1 MARQLRLSL
10 ERREAPT
17 FDDFVRGPSNA
28 DAAAIVE
35 AWPAWPGGALALVG
49 PAGCGKSHLA
59 QAWAQAAGALVADPA
74 DPDIAAAAG
83 RPVLL
88 EDADRALSP
97 EGLFHLINLAARE
110 GGGLLLTA
118 RTRPAGWPA
127 DLPDL
132 RSRLNAL
139 TVVEIAAPDDVVL
152 EGVLRRF
159 FRGRHITPPETVYPY
174 LLARM
179 NRSIPDAAEVVRRL
193 DEAGHEGFDPVT
205 RALARQILDE
215 RSSLDLAPDAT
226 VTKPR

>member
-1 MARQLRLSL
+1 MARQLRLNL
-10 ERREAPT
+10 ERRDPPT
-17 FDDFVRGPSNA
+17 LDDFVRGPSNA
-28 DAAAIVE
+28 DAAAIVD
-35 AWPAWPGGALALVG
+35 AWPAWPGGCLALVG
-49 PAGCGKSHLA
+49 PTGCGKSHLA
-59 QAWAQAAGALVADPA
+59 QAWAQAANALIVDPA

-88 EDADRALSP
+88 EDADRGAST

-118 RTRPAGWPA
+118 RTRPAGWRA

-139 TVVEIAAPDDVVL
+139 TVVEIAAPDDTVL

-159 FRGRHITPPETVYPY
+159 FRLHHITPPEAVYPY
-174 LLARM
+174 LLTRM

-193 DEAGHEGFDPVT
+193 NEAGEAGFAPVT

-215 RSSLDLAPDAT
+215 RSALDL
-226 VTKPR
+226 

>member
-10 ERREAPT
+10 GRSHLAS

-28 DAAAIVE
+28 DAAAAVE
-35 AWPAWPGGALALVG
+35 AWPAWPGGCLALIG
-49 PAGCGKSHLA
+49 PEGSGKSHLA
-59 QAWAQAAGALVADPA
+59 QAWARRAGAQTLAA
-74 DPDIAAAAG
+74 AEPDIAAAAG

-88 EDADRALSP
+88 EDADRGVPS
-97 EGLFHLINLAARE
+97 ESLFHLINLAARD

-118 RTRPAGWPA
+118 RLRPAAWPS

-139 TVVEIAAPDDVVL
+139 TVAEIEPPDDQVL

-159 FRGRHITPPETVYPY
+159 FRERNIRPPEAVYPY

-179 NRSIPDAAEVVRRL
+179 GRSIPDAEDVVRRL
-193 DEAGHEGFDPVT
+193 DEAGDEGFRPVT
-205 RALARQILDE
+205 RALARQILADSPE
-215 RSSLDLAPDAT
+215 A
-226 VTKPR
+226 